1 MSANRPIVK
10 PSDLEGLKIR
20 ISGSKIA
27 DQYFR
32 ILGSIPQIMAF
43 SEVYQALQTG
53 VVDGCENT
61 PSNYLTQK
69 FYEVQKDIT
78 VSYHAHL
85 QYAVIVNAKFW
96 NGLPPDIRGQLEKAM
111 NEATDYTNSIARK
124 ENEDALAEI
133 KKSGKTTLHYPTDA
147 ERKAWQTA
155 MQPTY
160 KWAKGRV
167 GQEVLDVVAKELHV
181 EMN

>member
-1 MSANRPIVK
+1 MN
-10 PSDLEGLKIR
+10 PSDFQGLKIR

-32 ILGSIPQIMAF
+32 NVGSIPQILAF

-69 FYEVQKDIT
+69 FHEVQKHIT

-85 QYAVIVNAKFW
+85 QYAVIVNTKFW
-96 NGLPPDIRGQLEKAM
+96 NGLPPDIRKELDKAM
-111 NEATDYTNSIARK
+111 DEATDYTNSIAVK

-133 KKSGKTTLHYPTDA
+133 KKSGKTTLHYLTDDQK
-147 ERKAWQTA
+147 KAWQTA
-155 MQPTY
+155 MAPTY
-160 KWAKGRV
+160 QWAKGRV
-167 GQEVLDVVAKELHV
+167 GTEVLDLLSKELNIK
-181 EMN
+181 MN

>member
-1 MSANRPIVK
+1 M
-10 PSDLEGLKIR
+10 
-20 ISGSKIA
+20 
-27 DQYFR
+27 
-32 ILGSIPQIMAF
+32 
-43 SEVYQALQTG
+43 
-53 VVDGCENT
+53 
-61 PSNYLTQK
+61 
-69 FYEVQKDIT
+69 T

-96 NGLPPDIRGQLEKAM
+96 NGLPAEVRGQLKKAM
-111 NEATDYTNSIARK
+111 DEATDYTNSIAQQ

-147 ERKAWQTA
+147 EKVAWQNA

-167 GQEVLDVVAKELHV
+167 GGEVLDLLAKELNV
-181 EMN
+181 KMN